1 MPLDRKILRKTALA
15 LGFGFLV
22 VLGFFLLLHY
32 LHSNKGLLGFKI
44 SKGYISLK
52 KIDYKFFKKGVL
64 SYEIFADSL
73 NYRSQKKNV
82 IKLNAVKIY
91 IYGKN
96 KKPAFIITGKSGIL
110 NSVSKNVIISG
121 GVIIKS
127 AKGAYMKTD
136 IIDYFAKGD
145 KIVAPYY
152 MEIKGK
158 NYFISGNGLIF
169 YIKKNIFILQKDVHF
184 LSNNAM
190 KAGGS
195 GVTK

>member
-1 MPLDRKILRKTALA
+1 MPLDRKILRRTYLV
-15 LGFGFLV
+15 LGIGFLA
-22 VLGFFLLLHY
+22 VLGFFLFLHY
-32 LHSNKGLLGFKI
+32 MRSNKGLLGFKI

-52 KIDYKFFKKGVL
+52 KINYKFFKKGVL
-64 SYEIFADSL
+64 AYEIFADSL

-82 IKLNAVKIY
+82 IKLNTVKVY

-96 KKPAFIITGKSGIL
+96 KKPAFIITGKSGRL

-127 AKGAYMKTD
+127 AKGASMKTG
-136 IIDYFAKGD
+136 IIDYFAKDD
-145 KIVAPYY
+145 KIVAPDY

-184 LSNNAM
+184 LSNNEM

>member
-1 MPLDRKILRKTALA
+1 MPLDRKILRRTYLVLG
-15 LGFGFLV
+15 LGFLA
-22 VLGFFLLLHY
+22 VLGFFLFLHY

-52 KIDYKFFKKGVL
+52 KIDYKFFKKGAL
-64 SYEIFADSL
+64 AYEIFANSL
-73 NYRSQKKNV
+73 NYRSQKKNI
-82 IKLNAVKIY
+82 IKLNAVKVY

-96 KKPAFIITGKSGIL
+96 KKPAFIITGKSGRL

-127 AKGAYMKTD
+127 AKGAYMKTA
-136 IIDYFAKGD
+136 IIDYFAKDD
-145 KIVAPYY
+145 KIVAPDY

-158 NYFISGNGLIF
+158 NYFISGSGLIF
-169 YIKKNIFILQKDVHF
+169 YVKKNIFILQKNVHF
-184 LSNNAM
+184 LSNN
-190 KAGGS
+190 GS

>member
-82 IKLNAVKIY
+82 IKLNMVEVY

-96 KKPAFIITGKSGIL
+96 KKPAFIITGKLGRL
-110 NSVSKNVIISG
+110 NSVSKDVIISG

-127 AKGAYMKTD
+127 AKGACMKTG
-136 IIDYFAKGD
+136 IIDYFAKDD
-145 KIVAPYY
+145 KIVAPDYIK
-152 MEIKGK
+152 IKGK

-169 YIKKNIFILQKDVHF
+169 YIKKNIFILQKNVHF
-184 LSNNAM
+184 LSNNV
-190 KAGGS
+190 S